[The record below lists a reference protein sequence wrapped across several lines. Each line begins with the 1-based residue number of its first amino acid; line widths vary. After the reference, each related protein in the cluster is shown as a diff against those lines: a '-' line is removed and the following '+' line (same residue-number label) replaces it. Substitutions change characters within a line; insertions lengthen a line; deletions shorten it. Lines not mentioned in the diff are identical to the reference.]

1 MKLTGSTKIYFRLW
15 LFRKTSPFMLFIIS
29 INIIIYI
36 IPTITI
42 ITTSPFLLSHHHQH
56 HHHLHFHPYYI
67 TITTTITIPTISI
80 STPTIP
86 SSPSI
91 TIIFIWHLIIDSNIG
106 HIPLASEEA
115 SRCLVRSTVMRMIS
129 SVTIAPRSVRTKQG
143 SVSVNNWQV
152 WLFTYKEIR
161 EDAIFCFLMVYVW
174 IPWF

>member
-15 LFRKTSPFMLFIIS
+15 LFRKTSPFMLFIITIS
-29 INIIIYI
+29 IIIYI
-36 IPTITI
+36 IPTFIIPTTTI
-42 ITTSPFLLSHHHQH
+42 MTTSSSLLSHHHQH

-67 TITTTITIPTISI
+67 TITATITIPTISI

-91 TIIFIWHLIIDSNIG
+91 TIIFIWHLIIDSNTG

-129 SVTIAPRSVRTKQG
+129 RVLLLPLARSAQSKG
-143 SVSVNNWQV
+143 
-152 WLFTYKEIR
+152 L
-161 EDAIFCFLMVYVW
+161 CL
-174 IPWF
+174 